1 MGSWTILMAAIA
13 FEVIGTT
20 CMKLS
25 DGFTRYVPATLMLL
39 FYLASLVGLSLTLK
53 KIEVGIAY
61 AVWSGVGTALIA
73 VIGIAFFQEE
83 LTPMKV
89 GGMLLV
95 ITGAV
100 MLNLASNAH

>member
-1 MGSWTILMAAIA
+1 MSWLILLAAIA

-25 DGFTRYVPATLMLL
+25 DGFTKYVPAILMFV
-39 FYLASLVGLSLTLK
+39 FYIASIAALSVTLK

-73 VIGIAFFQEE
+73 VIGIVFFREQVT
-83 LTPMKV
+83 LLKV

-95 ITGAV
+95 ISGAV
-100 MLNLASNAH
+100 ILNVASNTH

>member
-1 MGSWTILMAAIA
+1 MSWIILLAAIA

-25 DGFTRYVPATLMLL
+25 DGFTRYVPSILMLL

-53 KIEVGIAY
+53 QIEIGIAY

-73 VIGIAFFQEE
+73 FIGIAFFQEE
-83 LTPMKV
+83 ITVMKI
-89 GGMLLV
+89 GGLLLV
-95 ITGAV
+95 ISGAV

>member
-1 MGSWTILMAAIA
+1 MSWLILLGAIA

-25 DGFTRYVPATLMLL
+25 DGFTKYVPAILMFV
-39 FYLASLVGLSLTLK
+39 FYSASIAALSVTLK

-73 VIGIAFFQEE
+73 VIGIVFFREQ
-83 LTPMKV
+83 LTLLKV

-95 ITGAV
+95 ISGAV
-100 MLNLASNAH
+100 ILNVASNAH

>member
-1 MGSWTILMAAIA
+1 MSWLILLAAIA

-25 DGFTRYVPATLMLL
+25 DGFTKYVPAIFMFV
-39 FYLASLVGLSLTLK
+39 FYLASIAALSVTLK

-73 VIGIAFFQEE
+73 VIGIVCFREQ
-83 LTPMKV
+83 LTILKI
-89 GGMLLV
+89 GGLLLV
-95 ITGAV
+95 IGGAV
-100 MLNLASNAH
+100 ILNLASNAH

>member
-1 MGSWTILMAAIA
+1 MSWLILLAAIA

-25 DGFTRYVPATLMLL
+25 DGFTRYVPAFLMFV
-39 FYLASLVGLSLTLK
+39 FYIASVAALSVTLK

-73 VIGIAFFQEE
+73 VIGIVFFREQ
-83 LTPMKV
+83 LTLLKV
-89 GGMLLV
+89 AGMLLV
-95 ITGAV
+95 ISGALI
-100 MLNLASNAH
+100 LNLASNAH

>member
-1 MGSWTILMAAIA
+1 MSWLILLAAIA

-25 DGFTRYVPATLMLL
+25 DGFTRYVPAIFMFV
-39 FYLASLVGLSLTLK
+39 FYLASIAALSVTLK

-73 VIGIAFFQEE
+73 VIGIVCFREQ
-83 LTPMKV
+83 LTILKI
-89 GGMLLV
+89 GGLLLV
-95 ITGAV
+95 IGGAV
-100 MLNLASNAH
+100 ILNLASNAH